1 MASTETSPLNVE
13 ELNVTSAVLVAA
25 AHHYGQA
32 CRVENDAFMKCRQE
46 KKDPRA
52 CLEEGRRVTQCAI
65 KFFRSLKAKC
75 NDEFTSY
82 WTCLDFNNQN
92 YQECRKAE
100 KSFNACAKEKL
111 GIEKPEIK

>member
-1 MASTETSPLNVE
+1 MFVANGIKLCFLSLQCLQERHRVACVMASTETSPLNVE

-65 KFFRSLKAKC
+65 KL
-75 NDEFTSY
+75 
-82 WTCLDFNNQN
+82 
-92 YQECRKAE
+92 
-100 KSFNACAKEKL
+100 
-111 GIEKPEIK
+111 